1 MDTKQMEYIIKIA
14 EENNITHAAQKLFI
28 TQSALNQQLLK
39 LEKELGTPLF
49 HRSRTNWRLTEAGEV
64 YVQNAKE
71 ILRIKK
77 LTYDQIHDISEIKKG
92 TLTVGITPGRGI
104 EMFSAVYPAFH
115 QEYPYILVEPIEKSV
130 RELQQMVSNGEIDIA
145 FLTLSKSDR
154 DNNEYITLLTEEII
168 LVIPKGHP
176 LGALAAPAGEP
187 YTSLD
192 ITKLQYEPFILMN
205 KNSTMR
211 VLSDSIFAEAGF
223 MPNVLFETRSNETVL
238 TMIRT
243 NICCGLIPHYYVRN
257 GHEGT
262 ACFTLTSHPVWDVA
276 AIYKKGGYLSKPA
289 KCFIELARQ
298 FWN

>member
-1 MDTKQMEYIIKIA
+1 MDTKQMEYIIKIS

-92 TLTVGITPGRGI
+92 TLTIGITPGRGI

-115 QEYPYILVEPIEKSV
+115 QEYPHILVEPIEKGS
-130 RELQQMVSNGEIDIA
+130 RQLQQMITNGEIDIA
-145 FLTLSKSDR
+145 FLTLSASDR
-154 DNNEYITLLTEEII
+154 DNNEYIPLLTEEIM
-168 LVIPKGHP
+168 LVIPANHP
-176 LGALAAPAGEP
+176 LGNLAAPDGEP
-187 YTSLD
+187 HTILD
-192 ITKLQYEPFILMN
+192 ICQLQQEPFILMN
-205 KNSTMR
+205 KHSTMR
-211 VLSDSIFAEAGF
+211 TLSDKIFAEAGF
-223 MPNVLFETRSNETVL
+223 TPHVLFETRSNETVL
-238 TMIRT
+238 TMIQT
-243 NICCGLIPHYYVRN
+243 NVCCGLIPHYYIRH

-262 ACFTLTSHPVWDVA
+262 ACFAMPSHPTWEVVA
-276 AIYKKGGYLSKPA
+276 MHKKSGYLSKPA
-289 KCFIELARQ
+289 KHFIRLARE

>member
-39 LEKELGTPLF
+39 LERELGTPLF

-64 YVQNAKE
+64 YVANALE

-77 LTYDQIHDISEIKKG
+77 RTYDQIHDIAEIKKG

-115 QEYPYILVEPIEKSV
+115 KEYPHILVEPIEKGS
-130 RELQQMVSNGEIDIA
+130 RQLQQMISSDEIDIA
-145 FLTLSKSDR
+145 FLTLSENDR
-154 DNNEYITLLTEEII
+154 DSNAYIPLVTEEII
-168 LVIPKGHP
+168 LVIPASHP
-176 LGALAAPAGEP
+176 LGHLAAQEGQP
-187 YTSLD
+187 YATVDISLFRD
-192 ITKLQYEPFILMN
+192 DSFILMK

-211 VLSDSIFAEAGF
+211 ALSDKIFAEAGF
-223 MPNVLFETRSNETVL
+223 TPNLLFDTRSNETVL
-238 TMIRT
+238 TMIQT
-243 NICCGLIPHYYVRN
+243 GVCCGLIPHYYVRQ
-257 GHEGT
+257 GHKGT
-262 ACFTLTSHPVWDVA
+262 ACFTLATHPTWNVA
-276 AIYKKGGYLSKPA
+276 AMHKKGGYLSKPA
-289 KCFIELARQ
+289 KYFIQLARE